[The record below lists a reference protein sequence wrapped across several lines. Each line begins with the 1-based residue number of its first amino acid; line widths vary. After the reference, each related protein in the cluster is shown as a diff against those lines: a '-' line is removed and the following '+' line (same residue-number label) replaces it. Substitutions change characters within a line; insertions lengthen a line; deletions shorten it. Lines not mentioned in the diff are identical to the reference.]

1 MEIYFAKVEQ
11 SSKHLST
18 QSMIGVRPI
27 NYVKRARGGTIN
39 NVNSQVHKIGARIY
53 SDTPQTEQSCVGEGL
68 VCCVGATAQ
77 HCCLRGAWATKQ
89 KRVKTEECD
98 RVVMEAEQCVTE
110 QNGEMGFQRWWSRGE
125 GVKDERSSVSCWIW
139 PEDDW
144 DMLVLSLPL
153 CCSVNLPTRSLWI
166 MRNDFEMQLW
176 CSPSDA
182 GDYEGISERVA
193 GRLVGGWGGNSP
205 SISPPCCSWW
215 RSTEPYW
222 RSFLRSES
230 RDVSGQLRKHLQAG

>member
-27 NYVKRARGGTIN
+27 NYVKRARRGTIN

-53 SDTPQTEQSCVGEGL
+53 SDTPQTQQSCVREGL

-77 HCCLRGAWATKQ
+77 HCCLRGASATKQ

-110 QNGEMGFQRWWSRGE
+110 KNGEISLVRWWSRGE
-125 GVKDERSSVSCWIW
+125 GAKVTIQRVV
-139 PEDDW
+139 
-144 DMLVLSLPL
+144 LNLARGQLGQLGRAVLSL
-153 CCSVNLPTRSLWI
+153 CAAR
-166 MRNDFEMQLW
+166 
-176 CSPSDA
+176 
-182 GDYEGISERVA
+182 
-193 GRLVGGWGGNSP
+193 
-205 SISPPCCSWW
+205 
-215 RSTEPYW
+215 
-222 RSFLRSES
+222 
-230 RDVSGQLRKHLQAG
+230 